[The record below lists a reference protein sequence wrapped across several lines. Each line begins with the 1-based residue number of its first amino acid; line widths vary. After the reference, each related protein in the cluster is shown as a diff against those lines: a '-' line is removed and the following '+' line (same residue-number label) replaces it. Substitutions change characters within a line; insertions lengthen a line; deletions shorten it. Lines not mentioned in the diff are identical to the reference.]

1 VNKILNKII
10 LFFLLFVA
18 SNIFAQT
25 INDSLNF
32 SLSKY
37 QAKTFRTSYGKRL
50 NTHNLFSL
58 LSYSIN
64 ENNFFLGIKENYY
77 SSLVTSQTNSIK
89 DEQALSIIGEYT
101 FSPFLQAGIFAQNNI
116 YSDDRKIAINQA
128 STIYTTLYAK
138 YSPLDQIR
146 IIPFGGLAENR
157 QVNENDKG
165 IIYGSEVSIDRLN
178 VSDFLITSNMKFMN
192 EEISPRKNT
201 QQIFSTQIKNQFDQ
215 SLTNII
221 SADYSNKRKDF
232 YFDVDSITAKD
243 FDITNNIQSR
253 IEKYYSL
260 EERLFSSRFTSDIFF
275 DLSARVSLRDIDRD
289 TKYASTNNNSVS
301 NFDSNIEELRLDF
314 SGTTEYRSRAIF
326 ARMKFDFSERDEKH
340 IAKNDDSIDQIFFDQ
355 RTELEQRKNNTSQY
369 ATLSV
374 LSNFAISDKDNL
386 TFSIL
391 HRKLIYDTPSD
402 NNFDDRDELLSI
414 LRTSYFHNFNHLFN
428 FFVSLEGSVNHIVYI
443 LSERSSNNNYR
454 RILKLTSGGEFKT
467 AKIYSKNSFEVS
479 ANYTSYDFQDIN
491 PNIRSFSFRQ
501 FAARDSSSIKLFNK
515 LHFDVSGYAKLSE
528 QGDFNWTSFSNSP
541 DRFLAE
547 FYTEPMLNIRTDII
561 KIGFGF
567 RFFLLQTFN
576 YNTNNLKYK
585 NSEYK
590 SIGPITNLK
599 ISMPNLE
606 LYLYGWYEFIS
617 NENNSKRELA
627 NLSFSVN
634 WRL

>member
-1 VNKILNKII
+1 MNKILNKNI
-10 LFFLLFVA
+10 LFFLLFLA
-18 SNIFAQT
+18 TNIFAQT

-32 SLSKY
+32 SLGKY
-37 QAKTFRTSYGKRL
+37 QSKTFRTSFGKRL
-50 NTHNLFSL
+50 NTHNLLSL
-58 LSYSIN
+58 LSYSVN

-101 FSPFLQAGIFAQNNI
+101 FSPFLQAGVFAQNNI

-146 IIPFGGLAENR
+146 IIPFGGLAVNR

-165 IIYGSEVSIDRLN
+165 IIYGSEISVDRLS
-178 VSDFLITSNMKFMN
+178 VSDFLITSNIKFMN

-201 QQIFSTQIKNQFDQ
+201 QQMFSTQIKNHFDH

-232 YFDVDSITAKD
+232 YFDVDSITAKE

-253 IEKYYSL
+253 IEKFYSF

-275 DLSARVSLRDIDRD
+275 DLSARVSLRDIDRA
-289 TKYASTNNNSVS
+289 TKYTSTNNLNVS

-340 IAKNDDSIDQIFFDQ
+340 IAKSDGSINPIIYEQ
-355 RTELEQRKNNTSQY
+355 RTELEKRRNNTSQY
-369 ATLSV
+369 ATLSI
-374 LSNFAISDKDNL
+374 LSNFAVSDKDNI

-391 HRKLIYDTPSD
+391 HRKLIYDTPSK

-443 LSERSSNNNYR
+443 LSERSSNNNFR

-467 AKIYSKNSFEVS
+467 DKIYSKNSFEVS

-501 FAARDSSSIKLFNK
+501 FAARDSSSIRLFNK

-528 QGDFNWTSFSNSP
+528 QGDFNWASFANSP

-547 FYTEPMLNIRTDII
+547 FYTEPMLNIRTDAI

-585 NSEYK
+585 HSEYK
-590 SIGPITNLK
+590 SLGPITNLK
-599 ISMPNLE
+599 VSMPNLE
-606 LYLYGWYEFIS
+606 IYLYGWYEFIS
-617 NENNSKRELA
+617 NEKYSQRELA